1 MAKTI
6 TVSGYNALFPDLEQ
20 KTRLFILTGNKAP
33 IRSMISVKHTGRKPL
48 TYFDGRLNRALRY
61 ATNQLSPFVDEQD
74 GVVTLE
80 PIVFEN
86 GKLIVP
92 DWNVNLQ
99 KFLLIHPDFN
109 KKFIELDKEKNASK
123 EVETIYS
130 ELDAQIAAKDMDIDD
145 LEAIAR
151 VTMKSNVSSLTSS
164 ELRRDMIIWAKNNPS
179 EFMTLADDE
188 NLKLRNIAVRAV
200 EMGILHVKGDNRTV
214 TWADDKNNKI
224 MVTPFGENLYHS
236 LALFF
241 KTDEGLDV
249 LQKITNKL

>member
-20 KTRLFILTGNKAP
+20 KTRVFILTGNKAP

-48 TYFDGRLNRALRY
+48 PYFDGKLNRALRY

-109 KKFIELDKEKNASK
+109 KKFIELDKDKNASK

-145 LEAIAR
+145 LEAVAR
-151 VTMKSNVSSLTSS
+151 VIMKSNVSLLTSS

-224 MVTPFGENLYHS
+224 MVAPFGENLYHS

-249 LQKITNKL
+249 LQNITNKL